1 MSGTRVSVV
10 LASGLAALAA
20 TGGVTAA
27 QARPDALAAAPTVK
41 IVSPSR
47 CACGIVTP
55 QPPTLTIVVRVKN
68 FKLSR
73 AHFGQRAVKGEG
85 HLFFSLDGG
94 KFDRPQYTGA
104 NGRLAAKIGVAGRY
118 TPSVTNKLTYR
129 NLPEGKHTVVV
140 YLVGNNHKRLGP
152 RDGITFTV
160 Q

>member
-1 MSGTRVSVV
+1 
-10 LASGLAALAA
+10 
-20 TGGVTAA
+20 VTAA
-27 QARPDALAAAPTVK
+27 QARPDVLAAAPSVK

-55 QPPTLTIVVRVKN
+55 QPPTLTIVAQVKN

-73 AHFGQRAVKGEG
+73 AHFGGAAAKGEG
-85 HLFFSLDGG
+85 HLFFQLDGG

-104 NGRLAAKIGVAGRY
+104 NARLAQQARVVGRF

-140 YLVGNNHKRLGP
+140 YLVGNDHKRLGP

-160 Q
+160 S